1 MDAITINEGRKSRRG
16 RTPMEAC
23 DKRTHT
29 VSVRLNDAE
38 IAQLD
43 AARGG
48 HQRGEWLRMSGLD
61 RLPPNIPE
69 LNRQVRS
76 ELSRAASNL
85 NQIAKAINSKN
96 APAVEAIRL
105 QILEFRAALI
115 GAKS

>member
-1 MDAITINEGRKSRRG
+1 
-16 RTPMEAC
+16 MEAC

-29 VSVRLNDAE
+29 VSVRVNDEELAR
-38 IAQLD
+38 LD
-43 AARGG
+43 ASRGG

-69 LNRQVRS
+69 LNRQAWI

-96 APAVEAIRL
+96 APVVDAIRL
-105 QILEFRAALI
+105 QLLEFRDALV
-115 GAKS
+115 GVKS